1 MKPKTKKQRE
11 IVELF
16 QKLPAITERQREW
29 AFANCSENKAFKSKN
44 VAWCSECG
52 GSFDVVGSELAVML
66 LGDKVICPHCG
77 KKLKVE
83 VSKKRKSGEKFY
95 FTIVTTLKGYQVVR
109 NFIVK
114 KFVRKGEKP
123 FQDID
128 EAVQLWIDE
137 NGHEEVIARPSKAI
151 LGCYDAW
158 DFSKPMEL
166 RRRHTSGYWDYNP
179 DKYLISGAWV
189 YPKRNLLPKVKRNGY
204 TGRNNYGI
212 PESEHIKMLLTDP
225 EAEWL
230 EKTGQYSL
238 FKLKYNRG
246 IPERFRHAIHVAN
259 RARYKVKDASMWV
272 DYLELL
278 EYFHLDTHNAH
289 YVCPRNLKAEHD
301 RLDAKKKRIE
311 AKRAAE
317 KKKKEAAKDE
327 AIYRADKQAFFGIR
341 FGNDSIVVSVIQ
353 SVAALIEEGEAMHHC
368 VASYRRKKESLILSA
383 RDREGKRIETVE
395 VNLKTFKVVQSRAV
409 CNGTSERHNEI
420 VALVEKN
427 MHLIRRAAS
436 AA

>member
-1 MKPKTKKQRE
+1 MKPKTGKQRE
-11 IVELF
+11 VVELF

-29 AFANCSENKAFKSKN
+29 AFANCSQNKAYQCKKN
-44 VAWCSECG
+44 MWCTECG
-52 GSFDVVGSELAVML
+52 GVFGTSNSDLGVTI
-66 LGDKVICPHCG
+66 LGDNVVCPHCG
-77 KKLKVE
+77 KKLKIE
-83 VSKKRKSGEKFY
+83 VCRAQKAGGRFY

-109 NFIVK
+109 NFSVK

-123 FQDID
+123 LQYID

-137 NGHEEVIARPSKAI
+137 NGHEEVIARPCNAI
-151 LGCYDAW
+151 MGCYDAW
-158 DFSKPMEL
+158 DFTKPMEL
-166 RRRHTSGYWDYNP
+166 RRRNRGNDYSYNP

-204 TGRNNYGI
+204 TGRNNTGI

-238 FKLKYNRG
+238 FRLKYNRG
-246 IPERFRHAIHVAN
+246 SLARYRHAIRIAN
-259 RARYKVKDASMWV
+259 RAGYKVKDASMWI
-272 DYLELL
+272 DYIELL
-278 EYFHLDTHNAH
+278 EYFRLDTHNAL

-301 RLDAKKKRIE
+301 RLYSKKQRIE

-327 AIYRADKQAFFGIR
+327 AKYKADKHAYFGIC
-341 FGNDSIVVSVIQ
+341 FGNDNIVVSVIQ

-368 VASYRRKKESLILSA
+368 VASYRLKKESLILSA

-409 CNGTSERHNEI
+409 CNGTSDRHDEI
-420 VALVEKN
+420 IALVEKN
-427 MHLIRRAAS
+427 MHLIQKATKAA
-436 AA
+436 